1 MKINCKRDRLIGILL
16 AAMLL
21 LGADAYAQRMRVQGH
36 VTNQQGKSIPNV
48 NIIDPVTNERI
59 EISDE
64 DGRYS
69 VLAERHGSLKY
80 TCVGYEDKTVKVG
93 GKQIINVVLKDAVIE
108 LDEVI
113 VISKVKDKVVP
124 EPTDIEIKGN
134 YFHLKTRVPVPK
146 EMFTSN
152 RRLVLQPS
160 IYDVTQ
166 KKRLLL
172 RPVVFDGGTY
182 NTTQRRMYDY
192 NIEQD
197 PLHEYIQVKTTSSR
211 NGDIIA
217 YHDSIYIEYLQ
228 HDYRADVHLAMENY
242 RAIIYRDSFS
252 IARGT
257 VNPLRFLEYKFSA
270 FNLTDKKYLPKPV
283 MQLRDTKGEVNL
295 TFVVGK
301 ADLDDKN
308 PRIRWN

>member
-1 MKINCKRDRLIGILL
+1 
-16 AAMLL
+16 
-21 LGADAYAQRMRVQGH
+21 MRVQGH

-172 RPVVFDGGTY
+172 RPWCSTEV
-182 NTTQRRMYDY
+182 R
-192 NIEQD
+192 
-197 PLHEYIQVKTTSSR
+197 
-211 NGDIIA
+211 IILPAA
-217 YHDSIYIEYLQ
+217 Y
-228 HDYRADVHLAMENY
+228 V
-242 RAIIYRDSFS
+242 
-252 IARGT
+252 
-257 VNPLRFLEYKFSA
+257 
-270 FNLTDKKYLPKPV
+270 
-283 MQLRDTKGEVNL
+283 
-295 TFVVGK
+295 
-301 ADLDDKN
+301 
-308 PRIRWN
+308 